1 MPLASSRPTAL
12 RRSARIEDAAMIRV
26 ILFLVTAALLALGIA
41 WFADRPG
48 EVSINWLGYRV
59 ETSVLVA
66 GFAVAL
72 VAAFLIAIW
81 SIYRAILRS
90 PDQVSLFFRHRRAVK
105 GYLAITRG
113 LIAVG
118 AGDVRAARDSA
129 NDAARLSPGDPLA
142 LLLDAQSA
150 QMEGNRAG
158 AERAFREMAQ
168 RDDTKLL
175 GLRGL
180 YIEAQRRSDANS
192 ARLFAEEAARSSP
205 GLSWA
210 SQAALDYRCAA
221 GDWAG
226 ALDALDVMRSSL
238 DKADYRRRRAVL
250 LTARA
255 IALENGDR
263 DTARALAL
271 EAVKLA
277 PNLVPAAVLAGRM
290 LAEAGSMRKA
300 GKILEGAWL
309 AGPHPEIAAAYANL
323 RPGDSAR
330 ERHARIRRLADKA
343 PGHIESASALAQAA
357 LETGDFA
364 GARAALADNLPA
376 PTRRVAALMAEI
388 EDSEGD
394 VGRAREWMARAMR
407 AAPDPVWTADGA
419 ISEHWLPVSPV
430 SGRLDAF
437 EWKVPMAEIGV
448 QRPLIEPDEL
458 TPKAAVVP
466 VIEKSS
472 PPVAPAET
480 APPKAQAARRKSPA
494 KAAAAKPVET
504 VIPIVHAPDDPGPD
518 SAIEPDPVPEPTSP
532 GNTWDRFRQLFR

>member
-1 MPLASSRPTAL
+1 
-12 RRSARIEDAAMIRV
+12 
-26 ILFLVTAALLALGIA
+26 
-41 WFADRPG
+41 
-48 EVSINWLGYRV
+48 
-59 ETSVLVA
+59 
-66 GFAVAL
+66 
-72 VAAFLIAIW
+72 
-81 SIYRAILRS
+81 
-90 PDQVSLFFRHRRAVK
+90 
-105 GYLAITRG
+105 
-113 LIAVG
+113 
-118 AGDVRAARDSA
+118 
-129 NDAARLSPGDPLA
+129 
-142 LLLDAQSA
+142 
-150 QMEGNRAG
+150 
-158 AERAFREMAQ
+158 
-168 RDDTKLL
+168 
-175 GLRGL
+175 
-180 YIEAQRRSDANS
+180 
-192 ARLFAEEAARSSP
+192 
-205 GLSWA
+205 
-210 SQAALDYRCAA
+210 
-221 GDWAG
+221 
-226 ALDALDVMRSSL
+226 
-238 DKADYRRRRAVL
+238 VL

-255 IALENGDR
+255 IALENDDR

-300 GKILEGAWL
+300 GKILEAAWL

-330 ERHARIRRLADKA
+330 ERRARIRRLADKA
-343 PGHIESASALAQAA
+343 PGHIESALALAQAA

-364 GARAALADNLPA
+364 GACAALADNLPA

-437 EWKVPMAEIGV
+437 EWKAPMAEIGV

-458 TPKAAVVP
+458 VPKAAVVP

-532 GNTWDRFRQLFR
+532 GNAWDRFRQLFR